1 MSKAMVCDRCGQ
13 VVHKAGQMR
22 EITIAPYVGMG
33 TVADS
38 GIKRLD
44 LCQDCTETVMQY
56 INNEVQMVLYK
67 DREAADDPDNNN
79 PGI

>member
-13 VVHKAGQMR
+13 VVRKAGQMR
-22 EITIAPYVGMG
+22 EITIAPYVGIV
-33 TVADS
+33 TVATS
-38 GIKRLD
+38 NIKRID

-67 DREAADDPDNNN
+67 DKEATNDTKGTD
-79 PGI
+79 